1 MGPQNKSYCAL
12 QAQGVR
18 GQSRTKTALELLC
31 CTISITQVSSQA
43 LGWLLLGQVPV

>member
-18 GQSRTKTALELLC
+18 GQSGPKTALILLC
-31 CTISITQVSSQA
+31 CTISNTQVSSQA
-43 LGWLLLGQVPV
+43 LDWLLLGQVSV